1 MKHDSHPANLDLL
14 VDGEGS
20 PADLAMIEAHLTSC
34 AVCRAAIAE
43 KRMLSGAVRSHA
55 SRYKAPRASI
65 ERWQAIPMTSGP
77 VREEAGEIVQLRAP
91 SGRRRAP
98 PRWLGLAASFGFVA
112 ILSAGFMHLADDQ
125 ARSDTVLADQ
135 AVSSHIRSLLPNH
148 LYDVESTDRHTVKPW
163 FAGRIT
169 FSPPVKDLADQGFPL
184 VGGRVDY
191 LGRQQVAALV
201 YRDRQHVINLFV
213 WPSPALPG
221 AVLVGPE
228 EQGYN
233 TLHWSRDDMAFW
245 AVSDVNL
252 ADLQSFAE
260 HFRD

>member
-1 MKHDSHPANLDLL
+1 MKPESHPANLDLL
-14 VDGEGS
+14 IDGEGS

-43 KRMLSGAVRSHA
+43 KRMLSGIVRNHA
-55 SRYKAPRASI
+55 SHFKAPRASL
-65 ERWQAIPMTSGP
+65 ERWQAIASISGAA
-77 VREEAGEIVQLRAP
+77 REETGEIVQLRAP
-91 SGRRRAP
+91 SGRKGAP
-98 PRWLGLAASFGFVA
+98 PRWLGLAASLGFVA
-112 ILSAGFMHLADDQ
+112 ILSAGLMHLVDEQ
-125 ARSDTVLADQ
+125 ARNETVLADQ
-135 AVSSHIRSLLPNH
+135 TISSHIRSLLPNH
-148 LYDVESTDRHTVKPW
+148 LYDVESSDRHTVKPW
-163 FAGRIT
+163 FAGRIN

-213 WPSPALPG
+213 WPSPATPG
-221 AVLVGPE
+221 AVAVGPV

-233 TLHWSRDDMAFW
+233 TLHWSKDDMAFW